1 MLDFYYSTDDYV
13 AEDPN
18 EENMAAGF
26 LLEDFKALSKLW
38 NFAEAK
44 GIYIAFFD
52 DYILTTPEIITLNEE
67 LSKLLLEYKNRQPL
81 EETAYGKLKVI
92 FDEAIKKKMN
102 LVAYCD

>member
-1 MLDFYYSTDDYV
+1 MLDFCYTNDDFV
-13 AEDPN
+13 AEDPT
-18 EENMAAGF
+18 EENLASSF
-26 LLEDFKALSKLW
+26 TLEDFKALSKLW
-38 NFAEAK
+38 SFAEAR

-67 LSKLLLEYKNRQPL
+67 LSKLFLEYKNPQRL
-81 EETAYGKLKVI
+81 KGTAYGKLKVM